1 MVDTHAYFGQPG
13 VFPQFGPQTLMPQSQ
28 FGVTPGQYG
37 QQYGQSL
44 GQLIA
49 ACLAQQHLAAQ
60 LGAAIGQPG
69 RLSPFDG
76 GFQTLGQTAFAPY
89 AAFTGLPSQYAPPM
103 GQPMG
108 GWRDIHSP
116 AALRPKDPL
125 DLPRDRLELLRD
137 LDLPRDCLDRLRV
150 SSAAFQASPALCRA
164 SFRRCSGSAV
174 GGPAA
179 LTPLALER
187 RGVSG
192 DSL

>member
-1 MVDTHAYFGQPG
+1 MGGFRRWGKRP
-13 VFPQFGPQTLMPQSQ
+13 LRL
-28 FGVTPGQYG
+28 TP
-37 QQYGQSL
+37 
-44 GQLIA
+44 
-49 ACLAQQHLAAQ
+49 
-60 LGAAIGQPG
+60 
-69 RLSPFDG
+69 LSPVCRVSTPRLWASRSADG
-76 GFQTLGQTAFAPY
+76 
-89 AAFTGLPSQYAPPM
+89 
-103 GQPMG
+103 
-108 GWRDIHSP
+108 RDIHSP
-116 AALRPKDPL
+116 AAFRPKDSL
-125 DLPRDRLELLRD
+125 DLPRGRLELLRDSLDLLRD